1 MMKLT
6 QVKLISKLKRR
17 LQSLGFTYFK
27 ETGVTGT
34 FKMKVDDN
42 LYLTLSLTIDRWY
55 DSMFTGEYSLSL
67 TTRWGY
73 TIGDIPRDSY
83 KRISYVL
90 TDEER
95 TRYSKEENPNVKELW
110 WDGMDE
116 ADVNSFLEIVELT
129 YKRFSSDSDLV
140 KRIRQSNDAKL
151 LAKLSQETI
160 DCVNKGD
167 FAQDLECQPDKEIDS
182 IPFEW
187 FKAAETVLKQNG
199 STLHETNV
207 IQLASDAYRRSVLD
221 GCVELKQKKYPSAS
235 KAFADNVVVKKSIS
249 SEEKKKIEDAAR
261 RKIGKR
267 YGFKQSSWS
276 NWMIKD
282 GYFFY
287 VSHVDF
293 GNVSFYV
300 KPCYYD
306 DLIWNDV
313 KVNDWNSPDS
323 YRAIASDAPAFL
335 LFEQDVP
342 LIKNND
348 FTMENCEMVWNK
360 VFKCLQEQMETF
372 LLKNPDVESFT
383 LENNDSVGLS
393 ENVDLA
399 RMLEML
405 YRKMYED
412 ALALACSLIEKGE
425 NGGKTWVYGD
435 STKSLYD
442 YVVDCCRSHLA
453 HA

>member
-1 MMKLT
+1 M
-6 QVKLISKLKRR
+6 
-17 LQSLGFTYFK
+17 GFMYFK

-73 TIGDIPRDSY
+73 TIGDIPRNSY

-95 TRYSKEENPNVKELW
+95 ARYSKEEIPNVKDLW

-116 ADVNSFLEIVELT
+116 ADVNRFLEIVELT

-140 KRIRQSNDAKL
+140 KRIHQSNDAKM

-160 DCVNKGD
+160 DCVNKGN
-167 FAQDLECQPDKEIDS
+167 FAQDLECQPDKEIDF

-187 FKAAETVLKQNG
+187 FKAAETVLRQNG
-199 STLHETNV
+199 STLHEMGV
-207 IQLASDAYRRSVLD
+207 IVLASDAYRRSVLD
-221 GCVELKQKKYPSAS
+221 GCVELKQKKSPSVS
-235 KAFADNVVVKKSIS
+235 KAVAENVVA
-249 SEEKKKIEDAAR
+249 EKTITPKEKQKIEDAAR
-261 RKIGKR
+261 KKIGKR
-267 YGFKQSSWS
+267 YGFKQSSWN

-282 GYFFY
+282 GFFFY

-293 GNVSFYV
+293 GNVSFYA

-313 KVNDWNSPDS
+313 KRENWNCPDS
-323 YRAIASDAPAFL
+323 YRAIASYAPAFL
-335 LFEQDVP
+335 LFKRDIP

-372 LLKNPDVESFT
+372 LSKNPDVESFT
-383 LENNDSVGLS
+383 LEDNDSVCLS

-405 YRKMYED
+405 YRKRYGD
-412 ALALACSLIEKGE
+412 ALAFAISLIEKGE
-425 NGGKTWVYGD
+425 NGGRTWVYGD
-435 STKSLYD
+435 STKSIYD
-442 YVVDCCRSHLA
+442 YIVDCCRSHLA

>member
-1 MMKLT
+1 MKLT

-17 LQSLGFTYFK
+17 LQSMGFMYFK

-34 FKMKVDDN
+34 FKMKVDGD
-42 LYLTLSLTIDRWY
+42 LYLTLSLTVSRWY
-55 DSMFTGEYSLSL
+55 DSMFIGEYSLSL

-83 KRISYVL
+83 KRISYIL
-90 TDEER
+90 SDEER
-95 TRYSKEENPNVKELW
+95 VHYSKEENPHVKDLW

-116 ADVNSFLEIVELT
+116 ANVNSFLEVVELT

-140 KRIRQSNDAKL
+140 KRIHQSNDAKL

-160 DCVNKGD
+160 DCVIKGE
-167 FAQDLECQPDKEIDS
+167 FAQNLECQLDKEIDF

-199 STLHETNV
+199 STLHETGV
-207 IQLASDAYRRSVLD
+207 IVLASDAYRRSVLD
-221 GCVELKQKKYPSAS
+221 GCAELKLKKSPSAT
-235 KAFADNVVVKKSIS
+235 KAVAENVVA
-249 SEEKKKIEDAAR
+249 EKTITPKEIQKIEDAAR

-287 VSHVDF
+287 ASHVDF
-293 GNVSFYV
+293 GKVSFYV

-313 KVNDWNSPDS
+313 KRENWNCPDS
-323 YRAIASDAPAFL
+323 YRAIASYAPAFL
-335 LFEQDVP
+335 LSKRDIP

-348 FTMENCEMVWNK
+348 FTTENCEMVWDK
-360 VFKCLQEQMETF
+360 VFKCLQEQMEAF
-372 LLKNPDVESFT
+372 LSKNPDVESFT

-405 YRKMYED
+405 YRKRFGD
-412 ALALACSLIEKGE
+412 ALAFAISLIEKGE
-425 NGGKTWVYGD
+425 NGGRTWVYGD
-435 STKSLYD
+435 STKSIYD
-442 YVVDCCRSHLA
+442 YIVDCCRSHLA

>member
-1 MMKLT
+1 MKLT
-6 QVKLISKLKRR
+6 SAKLISKLKRR
-17 LQSLGFTYFK
+17 LQSMGFMYFK

-34 FKMKVDDN
+34 FKMKVNSN

-83 KRISYVL
+83 KRISYIL
-90 TDEER
+90 SDEER
-95 TRYSKEENPNVKELW
+95 VHYSKEENPHVKDLW

-140 KRIRQSNDAKL
+140 KRIHQSNDAKM

-167 FAQDLECQPDKEIDS
+167 FAQDLECQPNKEIDF

-199 STLHETNV
+199 STLHETGV
-207 IQLASDAYRRSVLD
+207 IVLASDAYRRSVLD
-221 GCVELKQKKYPSAS
+221 GCVELKRGKTSSVS
-235 KAFADNVVVKKSIS
+235 KAVAENVVA
-249 SEEKKKIEDAAR
+249 EKTITPKEIQKIEDAAR
-261 RKIGKR
+261 RKIGKQ

-293 GNVSFYV
+293 GKVSFYV

-313 KVNDWNSPDS
+313 KRENWNCPDS
-323 YRAIASDAPAFL
+323 YRTIASYAPAFL
-335 LFEQDVP
+335 LFEQDIP
-342 LIKNND
+342 LKKNND
-348 FTMENCEMVWNK
+348 FTMEKCEIVWNK
-360 VFKCLQEQMETF
+360 VFKDAQEQMKTF
-372 LLKNPDVESFT
+372 LSKNPDVELFT
-383 LENNDSVGLS
+383 LEGNDSIGLS
-393 ENVDLA
+393 KNVDLA

-405 YRKMYED
+405 YRKRYED
-412 ALALACSLIEKGE
+412 ALALAISLIEKGE
-425 NGGKTWVYGD
+425 NGGRTWVYGD
-435 STKSLYD
+435 STKSIYD
-442 YVVDCCRSHLA
+442 YIVDCCRSHLA

>member
-1 MMKLT
+1 MKLT
-6 QVKLISKLKRR
+6 SAKLISKLKRR
-17 LQSLGFTYFK
+17 LQSMGFTYFK
-27 ETGVTGT
+27 EAGVTGT
-34 FKMKVDDN
+34 FKMKVNSN

-90 TDEER
+90 SDEER
-95 TRYSKEENPNVKELW
+95 TRYSKEENPNVKDLW

-116 ADVNSFLEIVELT
+116 SDVNSFLEIVELT

-140 KRIRQSNDAKL
+140 KRIRQSNDAKM

-160 DCVNKGD
+160 DCVNKGN
-167 FAQDLECQPDKEIDS
+167 FAQNLECQPDKEIDS

-199 STLHETNV
+199 STLHEANV
-207 IQLASDAYRRSVLD
+207 VQLASDAYRRSVLD
-221 GCVELKQKKYPSAS
+221 GCAELKRKKSPSAS
-235 KAFADNVVVKKSIS
+235 KAVAENVVA
-249 SEEKKKIEDAAR
+249 EKTITPKEKQKIEDAAR

-287 VSHVDF
+287 SSHVDF
-293 GNVSFYV
+293 GKVSFYV

-335 LFEQDVP
+335 LFEHDVP

-360 VFKCLQEQMETF
+360 VFKDAQEQMKIF
-372 LLKNPDVESFT
+372 LSKNPDVESFT
-383 LENNDSVGLS
+383 LEGNDSIGLS
-393 ENVDLA
+393 KNVDLA

-405 YRKMYED
+405 YRKRCED
-412 ALALACSLIEKGE
+412 ALALAISLIEKGE
-425 NGGKTWVYGD
+425 NGGKTWMYGD

>member
-1 MMKLT
+1 M
-6 QVKLISKLKRR
+6 
-17 LQSLGFTYFK
+17 GFTYFK

-34 FKMKVDDN
+34 FKMKIDGD
-42 LYLTLSLTIDRWY
+42 LYLTLSLTVSRWY

-73 TIGDIPRDSY
+73 TIGDTPRDSY

-90 TDEER
+90 SDGER

-140 KRIRQSNDAKL
+140 KRIHQSNDAK
-151 LAKLSQETI
+151 
-160 DCVNKGD
+160 
-167 FAQDLECQPDKEIDS
+167 DLECQPNKEIDF

-199 STLHETNV
+199 STLNEAGV
-207 IQLASDAYRRSVLD
+207 IVLASDAYRRSVLD
-221 GCVELKQKKYPSAS
+221 GSVELKRKKSPSAS
-235 KAFADNVVVKKSIS
+235 KAVAENVVTKKTIS
-249 SEEKKKIEDAAR
+249 PKEKQKIEDAAR

-267 YGFKQSSWS
+267 YGFMQSSWS

-293 GNVSFYV
+293 GKVSFYV

-306 DLIWNDV
+306 DLFWNDV
-313 KVNDWNSPDS
+313 KRENWNCPDS

-348 FTMENCEMVWNK
+348 FTTENCERVWNEI
-360 VFKCLQEQMETF
+360 FKGLQERMETF
-372 LLKNPDVESFT
+372 LSKNPDVESFT
-383 LENNDSVGLS
+383 LEGNDSIGLS
-393 ENVDLA
+393 KNVDLA

-405 YRKMYED
+405 YRKRFGD
-412 ALALACSLIEKGE
+412 ALAFAISLIEKGE
-425 NGGKTWVYGD
+425 NGGRTWVYGD
-435 STKSLYD
+435 STKSIYD
-442 YVVDCCRSHLA
+442 YIVDCCRSHLA

>member
-17 LQSLGFTYFK
+17 LQSMGFMYFK

-73 TIGDIPRDSY
+73 TIGDIPRNSY

-95 TRYSKEENPNVKELW
+95 ARYSKEEIPNVKDLW

-116 ADVNSFLEIVELT
+116 ADVNRFLEIVELT

-140 KRIRQSNDAKL
+140 KRIHQSNDAKM

-160 DCVNKGD
+160 DCVNKGN
-167 FAQDLECQPDKEIDS
+167 FAQDLECQPDKEIDF

-187 FKAAETVLKQNG
+187 FKAAETVLRQNG
-199 STLHETNV
+199 STLHEMGV
-207 IQLASDAYRRSVLD
+207 IVLASDAYRRSVLD
-221 GCVELKQKKYPSAS
+221 GCVELKQKKSPSVS
-235 KAFADNVVVKKSIS
+235 KAVAENVVA
-249 SEEKKKIEDAAR
+249 EKTITPKEKQKIEDAAR
-261 RKIGKR
+261 KKIGKR
-267 YGFKQSSWS
+267 YGFKQSSWN

-282 GYFFY
+282 GFFFY

-293 GNVSFYV
+293 GNVSFYA

-313 KVNDWNSPDS
+313 KRENWNCPDS
-323 YRAIASDAPAFL
+323 YRAIASYAPAFL
-335 LFEQDVP
+335 LFKRDIP

-372 LLKNPDVESFT
+372 LSKNPDVESFT
-383 LENNDSVGLS
+383 LEDNDSVCLS

-405 YRKMYED
+405 YRKRYGD
-412 ALALACSLIEKGE
+412 ALAFAISLIEKGE
-425 NGGKTWVYGD
+425 NGGRTWVYGD
-435 STKSLYD
+435 STKSIYD
-442 YVVDCCRSHLA
+442 YIVDCCRSHLA

>member
-1 MMKLT
+1 MKLT
-6 QVKLISKLKRR
+6 SAKLISKLKRR

-34 FKMKVDDN
+34 FKMKVDGD
-42 LYLTLSLTIDRWY
+42 LYITLSLTVDRWY

-73 TIGDIPRDSY
+73 TIGDIPHDSY

-95 TRYSKEENPNVKELW
+95 VRYSKEESPNVKDLW

-116 ADVNSFLEIVELT
+116 TDVNSFLEIVELT

-140 KRIRQSNDAKL
+140 KRICQSNDAKL

-160 DCVNKGD
+160 DCVNKGN
-167 FAQDLECQPDKEIDS
+167 FAQDLECQPNKEIDF

-187 FKAAETVLKQNG
+187 FKAAETVLRQNG
-199 STLHETNV
+199 STLHETGV
-207 IQLASDAYRRSVLD
+207 IVLASDAYRRSVLD
-221 GCVELKQKKYPSAS
+221 GRVELQRGKTSSVS

-249 SEEKKKIEDAAR
+249 LEEKQKIEDAAR

-293 GNVSFYV
+293 GKVSFYV

-335 LFEQDVP
+335 LSKRDIP

-348 FTMENCEMVWNK
+348 FTMENCEMVWDK
-360 VFKCLQEQMETF
+360 VFKCLQEQMKTF
-372 LLKNPDVESFT
+372 LLKNPDVDSFT
-383 LENNDSVGLS
+383 LEDHDSAGLS

-405 YRKMYED
+405 YRKRYED
-412 ALALACSLIEKGE
+412 ALAFAVSLIEKGE
-425 NGGKTWVYGD
+425 NGGRTWVYGD

-442 YVVDCCRSHLA
+442 YIVDCCRSHLA

>member
-1 MMKLT
+1 MKLT

-34 FKMKVDDN
+34 FKMKVNSN
-42 LYLTLSLTIDRWY
+42 LYLTLSLTVDRWY

-67 TTRWGY
+67 TTKWGY
-73 TIGDIPRDSY
+73 TVGDIPRDSY

-90 TDEER
+90 SDEER
-95 TRYSKEENPNVKELW
+95 VHYSKGENPNVKELW

-140 KRIRQSNDAKL
+140 QRIRQSNDAKL

-160 DCVNKGD
+160 DCVNKGN
-167 FAQDLECQPDKEIDS
+167 FAQDLECQPNKEIDF

-199 STLHETNV
+199 STLHETGV
-207 IQLASDAYRRSVLD
+207 IVLASDAYRRSVLD
-221 GCVELKQKKYPSAS
+221 GCVELKRKKSPSAS
-235 KAFADNVVVKKSIS
+235 KAVAENVVAKKTITP
-249 SEEKKKIEDAAR
+249 KQKQKIEDAAR

-293 GNVSFYV
+293 GKVSFYV

-313 KVNDWNSPDS
+313 KRENWNCPDS
-323 YRAIASDAPAFL
+323 YRAVASDAPAFL

-348 FTMENCEMVWNK
+348 FTTENCERVWNEI
-360 VFKCLQEQMETF
+360 FKGLQEQMETF
-372 LLKNPDVESFT
+372 LSKNPDVESFT
-383 LENNDSVGLS
+383 LEDNDSVGLS

-405 YRKMYED
+405 YWKRYED
-412 ALALACSLIEKGE
+412 ALALAISLIEKGE

-435 STKSLYD
+435 STKSIYD
-442 YVVDCCRSHLA
+442 YIVDCCRSHLA

>member
-1 MMKLT
+1 MKLT
-6 QVKLISKLKRR
+6 SAKLISKLKRR

-27 ETGVTGT
+27 ETGMTGT
-34 FKMKVDDN
+34 FKMKVDGG
-42 LYLTLSLTIDRWY
+42 LYLTLSLTIDRWN

-90 TDEER
+90 SDEER
-95 TRYSKEENPNVKELW
+95 ARYSKEENPNVKDLW

-116 ADVNSFLEIVELT
+116 ADVNSFLEVIELT
-129 YKRFSSDSDLV
+129 YKRFSSNPDLV
-140 KRIRQSNDAKL
+140 QRIHQSNDAKL

-160 DCVNKGD
+160 DCVNKGN
-167 FAQDLECQPDKEIDS
+167 FAQDLECQPNKEIDF

-187 FKAAETVLKQNG
+187 FKAAETVLRQNG
-199 STLHETNV
+199 STLHEAGV
-207 IQLASDAYRRSVLD
+207 IVLASDAYRRSVLD
-221 GCVELKQKKYPSAS
+221 GCAELKLKKSPSAT

-249 SEEKKKIEDAAR
+249 SEEKQKIEDAAR
-261 RKIGKR
+261 KKIGKR

-287 VSHVDF
+287 SSHVDF
-293 GNVSFYV
+293 GKVSFYV

-323 YRAIASDAPAFL
+323 YRAVASDAPAFL
-335 LFEQDVP
+335 LSKRDIP

-360 VFKCLQEQMETF
+360 VFKEAQEQMETF
-372 LLKNPDVESFT
+372 LSKNPDVESFT
-383 LENNDSVGLS
+383 LEDNDSVGLS

-405 YRKMYED
+405 YRKRYED
-412 ALALACSLIEKGE
+412 ALALAISLIEKGE
-425 NGGKTWVYGD
+425 NGGKTWMYGD

>member
-1 MMKLT
+1 MKLT

-17 LQSLGFTYFK
+17 LQSLGFMYFK
-27 ETGVTGT
+27 EAGVTGT

-67 TTRWGY
+67 TTRLGY

-83 KRISYVL
+83 KRISYIL
-90 TDEER
+90 SDEER
-95 TRYSKEENPNVKELW
+95 VHYSKEENPHVKDLW

-116 ADVNSFLEIVELT
+116 ADVNSFLEVVELT

-140 KRIRQSNDAKL
+140 KRIHQSNDAKM

-167 FAQDLECQPDKEIDS
+167 FAQDLECQPNKEIDF

-199 STLHETNV
+199 STLNEAGV
-207 IQLASDAYRRSVLD
+207 IVLASDAYRRSVLD
-221 GCVELKQKKYPSAS
+221 GCAELKLKKSPPAS
-235 KAFADNVVVKKSIS
+235 KAFADNVVTKKTIS
-249 SEEKKKIEDAAR
+249 PKEKQKIEDAAR

-267 YGFKQSSWS
+267 YGFMQSSWS

-293 GNVSFYV
+293 GKVSFYV

-306 DLIWNDV
+306 DLFWNDV

-323 YRAIASDAPAFL
+323 YRAVASDAPAFL
-335 LFEQDVP
+335 LFEQDIP

-348 FTMENCEMVWNK
+348 FTMENCEMVWDK

-372 LLKNPDVESFT
+372 LSKNPDVESFT
-383 LENNDSVGLS
+383 LEDNDSVGLS

-405 YRKMYED
+405 YRKRFGD
-412 ALALACSLIEKGE
+412 ALAFAISLIEKGE
-425 NGGKTWVYGD
+425 NGGRTWVYGD
-435 STKSLYD
+435 STKSIYD
-442 YVVDCCRSHLA
+442 YIVDCCRSHLA

>member
-1 MMKLT
+1 MKLT

-17 LQSLGFTYFK
+17 LQSLGFMYFK
-27 ETGVTGT
+27 EAGVTGT
-34 FKMKVDDN
+34 FKMKVDGG
-42 LYLTLSLTIDRWY
+42 LYLTLSLTVDRWY

-95 TRYSKEENPNVKELW
+95 ARYSKEENPNVKDLW

-140 KRIRQSNDAKL
+140 QRIRQSNDAKL

-160 DCVNKGD
+160 DCVIKGE
-167 FAQDLECQPDKEIDS
+167 FAQNLECQLDKEIDF

-199 STLHETNV
+199 STLNEAGMIV
-207 IQLASDAYRRSVLD
+207 LASDAYRRSVLD
-221 GCVELKQKKYPSAS
+221 GCVEMKRGKTSSVS
-235 KAFADNVVVKKSIS
+235 KAVAENVVAEKAITPK
-249 SEEKKKIEDAAR
+249 EKKKIEDVAR

-282 GYFFY
+282 GFFFY

-293 GNVSFYV
+293 GNVSFYA

-313 KVNDWNSPDS
+313 KRENWNCPDS
-323 YRAIASDAPAFL
+323 YRAIASYAPAFL
-335 LFEQDVP
+335 LFKRDIP

-372 LLKNPDVESFT
+372 LSKNPDVESFT
-383 LENNDSVGLS
+383 LEDNDSVCLS

-405 YRKMYED
+405 YRKRYGD
-412 ALALACSLIEKGE
+412 ALAFAISLIEKGE
-425 NGGKTWVYGD
+425 NGGRTWVYGD
-435 STKSLYD
+435 STKSIYD
-442 YVVDCCRSHLA
+442 YIVDCCRSHLA

>member
-6 QVKLISKLKRR
+6 SAKLISKLKRR

-34 FKMKVDDN
+34 FKMKVDGG
-42 LYLTLSLTIDRWY
+42 LCITLSLTVDRWC

-95 TRYSKEENPNVKELW
+95 ARYSKEENPNVKDLW

-116 ADVNSFLEIVELT
+116 ADVNSFLEVIELT
-129 YKRFSSDSDLV
+129 YKRFSSNPDLV
-140 KRIRQSNDAKL
+140 QRIHQSNGAKL

-160 DCVNKGD
+160 DCVIKGE
-167 FAQDLECQPDKEIDS
+167 FAQNLECQPNKEIDF

-221 GCVELKQKKYPSAS
+221 GCAELKLKKSPSAT

-287 VSHVDF
+287 ASHVDF
-293 GNVSFYV
+293 GKVSFYV

-313 KVNDWNSPDS
+313 KRENWNCPDS
-323 YRAIASDAPAFL
+323 DRAIASYAPAFL
-335 LFEQDVP
+335 LSKRDIP

-360 VFKCLQEQMETF
+360 VFKDAQEQMKTF
-372 LLKNPDVESFT
+372 LSKNPDVELFT
-383 LENNDSVGLS
+383 LEGNDSIGLS
-393 ENVDLA
+393 KNVDLA

-405 YRKMYED
+405 YRKRYED
-412 ALALACSLIEKGE
+412 ALALAISLIEKGE
-425 NGGKTWVYGD
+425 NGGRTWVYGD
-435 STKSLYD
+435 STKSIYD
-442 YVVDCCRSHLA
+442 YIVDCCRSHLA

>member
-1 MMKLT
+1 MKLT

-17 LQSLGFTYFK
+17 LQSMGFMYFK

-73 TIGDIPRDSY
+73 TIGDIPRNSY

-95 TRYSKEENPNVKELW
+95 ARYSKEEIPNVKDLW

-116 ADVNSFLEIVELT
+116 ADVNRFLEIVELT

-140 KRIRQSNDAKL
+140 KRIHQSNDAKM

-160 DCVNKGD
+160 DCVNKGN
-167 FAQDLECQPDKEIDS
+167 FAQDLECQPDKEIDF

-187 FKAAETVLKQNG
+187 FKAAETVLRQNG
-199 STLHETNV
+199 STLHEMGV
-207 IQLASDAYRRSVLD
+207 IVLASDAYRRSVLD
-221 GCVELKQKKYPSAS
+221 GCVELKQKKSPSVS
-235 KAFADNVVVKKSIS
+235 KAVAENVVA
-249 SEEKKKIEDAAR
+249 EKTITPKEKQKIEDAAR
-261 RKIGKR
+261 KKIGKR
-267 YGFKQSSWS
+267 YGFKQSSWN

-282 GYFFY
+282 GFFFY

-293 GNVSFYV
+293 GNVSFYA

-313 KVNDWNSPDS
+313 KRENWNCPDS
-323 YRAIASDAPAFL
+323 YRAIASYAPAFL
-335 LFEQDVP
+335 LFKRDIP

-372 LLKNPDVESFT
+372 LSKNPDVESFT
-383 LENNDSVGLS
+383 LEDNDSVCLS

-405 YRKMYED
+405 YRKRYGD
-412 ALALACSLIEKGE
+412 ALAFAISLIEKGE
-425 NGGKTWVYGD
+425 NGGRTWVYGD
-435 STKSLYD
+435 STKSIYD
-442 YVVDCCRSHLA
+442 YIVDCCRSHLA

>member
-1 MMKLT
+1 MKLT
-6 QVKLISKLKRR
+6 SAKLISKLKRR
-17 LQSLGFTYFK
+17 LQSMGFTYFK
-27 ETGVTGT
+27 ETGVTGS
-34 FKMKVDDN
+34 FKMKVNSN
-42 LYLTLSLTIDRWY
+42 LYLTLSLTIDRWN

-90 TDEER
+90 SDEER
-95 TRYSKEENPNVKELW
+95 ARYSKEENPNVKDLW
-110 WDGMDE
+110 WNGMDE

-140 KRIRQSNDAKL
+140 KRILQSNDAKM

-160 DCVNKGD
+160 DCVNKGN
-167 FAQDLECQPDKEIDS
+167 FAQDLECQPNKEIDF

-199 STLHETNV
+199 STLHEANV

-221 GCVELKQKKYPSAS
+221 GCVEMKRGKTSSVS

-249 SEEKKKIEDAAR
+249 SEEKQKIEDAAR

-287 VSHVDF
+287 ASHVDF
-293 GNVSFYV
+293 GKVSFYV

-313 KVNDWNSPDS
+313 KRENWNCPDS
-323 YRAIASDAPAFL
+323 YRAIASYAPAFL
-335 LFEQDVP
+335 LSKRDIP

-360 VFKCLQEQMETF
+360 VFKEAQEQMETF

-405 YRKMYED
+405 YRKRYED

>member
-1 MMKLT
+1 MKLT
-6 QVKLISKLKRR
+6 SAKLISKLKRR

-34 FKMKVDDN
+34 FKMKVNSN
-42 LYLTLSLTIDRWY
+42 LYLTLSLTVSRWN

-67 TTRWGY
+67 TTRWDY

-90 TDEER
+90 SDEER
-95 TRYSKEENPNVKELW
+95 VHYSKEENPHVKDLW

-129 YKRFSSDSDLV
+129 YKRFSSNPDLV
-140 KRIRQSNDAKL
+140 QRIRQSNDAKM

-167 FAQDLECQPDKEIDS
+167 FAQDLECQPNKEIDF

-199 STLHETNV
+199 STLHETGV
-207 IQLASDAYRRSVLD
+207 IVLASDAYRRSVLD
-221 GCVELKQKKYPSAS
+221 GCAKLKLKKSPSAT
-235 KAFADNVVVKKSIS
+235 KAFADNIVVKKTITPK
-249 SEEKKKIEDAAR
+249 EKKKIEDAAR

-293 GNVSFYV
+293 GKVSFYV

-313 KVNDWNSPDS
+313 KRENWNCPDS
-323 YRAIASDAPAFL
+323 YRAVASDAPAFL
-335 LFEQDVP
+335 LFEQDIP

-348 FTMENCEMVWNK
+348 FTMENCEMVWDK
-360 VFKCLQEQMETF
+360 VFKRLQEQMETF
-372 LLKNPDVESFT
+372 LSKNPDVESFT
-383 LENNDSVGLS
+383 LEDNDSVGLS
-393 ENVDLA
+393 KNVDLA

-405 YRKMYED
+405 YRKRFGD

-425 NGGKTWVYGD
+425 NGGRTWVYGD
-435 STKSLYD
+435 STKSIYD
-442 YVVDCCRSHLA
+442 YIVDCCRSHLA

>member
-6 QVKLISKLKRR
+6 SAKLISKLKRR

-34 FKMKVDDN
+34 FKMKVDGG
-42 LYLTLSLTIDRWY
+42 LYITLSLTIDRWY

-73 TIGDIPRDSY
+73 TIGDIPHDSY

-95 TRYSKEENPNVKELW
+95 VRYSKEESPNVKDLW

-116 ADVNSFLEIVELT
+116 TDVNSFLEIVELT

-140 KRIRQSNDAKL
+140 KRIHQSNDAKL

-160 DCVNKGD
+160 DCVIKGE

-187 FKAAETVLKQNG
+187 FKAAETVLRQNG
-199 STLHETNV
+199 STLHETGV
-207 IQLASDAYRRSVLD
+207 IVLASDAYRRSVLD
-221 GCVELKQKKYPSAS
+221 GCVEMKHGKTSSVS
-235 KAFADNVVVKKSIS
+235 KAVAENVVAKKTITPK
-249 SEEKKKIEDAAR
+249 EKQKIEDAAR
-261 RKIGKR
+261 RKIAKR

-287 VSHVDF
+287 ASHADF

-323 YRAIASDAPAFL
+323 YRAVASDAPAFL
-335 LFEQDVP
+335 LSKRDIP

-348 FTMENCEMVWNK
+348 FTTENCEMVWDK
-360 VFKCLQEQMETF
+360 VFKCLQERMETF
-372 LLKNPDVESFT
+372 LSKNPDVESFT
-383 LENNDSVGLS
+383 LEGNDSIGLS
-393 ENVDLA
+393 KNVDLA

-405 YRKMYED
+405 YRKRYED
-412 ALALACSLIEKGE
+412 ALALAISLIEKGE

-442 YVVDCCRSHLA
+442 NVVDCCRSHLA

>member
-6 QVKLISKLKRR
+6 SAKLISKLKRR
-17 LQSLGFTYFK
+17 LQSMGFTYFK
-27 ETGVTGT
+27 ETGVTGS
-34 FKMKVDDN
+34 FKMKVNSN
-42 LYLTLSLTIDRWY
+42 LYLTLSLTIDRWN

-90 TDEER
+90 SDEER
-95 TRYSKEENPNVKELW
+95 ARYSKEENPNVKDLW
-110 WDGMDE
+110 WNGMDE

-140 KRIRQSNDAKL
+140 KRILQSNDAKM

-160 DCVNKGD
+160 DCVNKGN
-167 FAQDLECQPDKEIDS
+167 FAQDLECQPNKEIDF

-199 STLHETNV
+199 STLHEANV

-221 GCVELKQKKYPSAS
+221 GCVEMKRGKTSSVS

-249 SEEKKKIEDAAR
+249 SEEKQKIEDAAR

-287 VSHVDF
+287 ASHVDF
-293 GNVSFYV
+293 GKVSFYV

-313 KVNDWNSPDS
+313 KRENWNCPDS
-323 YRAIASDAPAFL
+323 YRAIASYAPAFL
-335 LFEQDVP
+335 LSKRDIP

-360 VFKCLQEQMETF
+360 VFKEAQEQMETF

-405 YRKMYED
+405 YRKRYED

>member
-1 MMKLT
+1 M
-6 QVKLISKLKRR
+6 
-17 LQSLGFTYFK
+17 
-27 ETGVTGT
+27 
-34 FKMKVDDN
+34 
-42 LYLTLSLTIDRWY
+42 
-55 DSMFTGEYSLSL
+55 
-67 TTRWGY
+67 
-73 TIGDIPRDSY
+73 
-83 KRISYVL
+83 
-90 TDEER
+90 
-95 TRYSKEENPNVKELW
+95 
-110 WDGMDE
+110 
-116 ADVNSFLEIVELT
+116 
-129 YKRFSSDSDLV
+129 
-140 KRIRQSNDAKL
+140 

-160 DCVNKGD
+160 DCVIKGE
-167 FAQDLECQPDKEIDS
+167 FAQNLECQPDKEIDS

-199 STLHETNV
+199 STLHEANV

-221 GCVELKQKKYPSAS
+221 GSVELKRKKSPSAS
-235 KAFADNVVVKKSIS
+235 KAFANNVVVKKSIS

-276 NWMIKD
+276 NWLIKD

-293 GNVSFYV
+293 GKVSFYV

-335 LFEQDVP
+335 LFEQDIP

-360 VFKCLQEQMETF
+360 VFKEAQERMETF
-372 LLKNPDVESFT
+372 LSKNPDVESFT

-405 YRKMYED
+405 YRKRYEV

-442 YVVDCCRSHLA
+442 YIVDCCRSHLA

>member
-6 QVKLISKLKRR
+6 SAKLISKLKRR

-34 FKMKVDDN
+34 FKMKVDGD

-90 TDEER
+90 SDEER

-110 WDGMDE
+110 WDGMDDT
-116 ADVNSFLEIVELT
+116 DVNSFLEIVELT

-140 KRIRQSNDAKL
+140 KRIHQSNDAKM

-160 DCVNKGD
+160 DCVIKGE
-167 FAQDLECQPDKEIDS
+167 FAQNLECQPDKEIDS

-199 STLHETNV
+199 STLHEANV

-221 GCVELKQKKYPSAS
+221 GSVELKRKKSPSAS
-235 KAFADNVVVKKSIS
+235 KAFANNVVVKKSIS

-276 NWMIKD
+276 NWLIKD

-293 GNVSFYV
+293 GKVSFYV

-335 LFEQDVP
+335 LFEQDIP

-360 VFKCLQEQMETF
+360 VFKEAQERMETF
-372 LLKNPDVESFT
+372 LSKNPDVESFT

-405 YRKMYED
+405 YRKRYEV

-442 YVVDCCRSHLA
+442 YIVDCCRSHLA

>member
-1 MMKLT
+1 MKLT
-6 QVKLISKLKRR
+6 SAELISKLKRR

-34 FKMKVDDN
+34 FKMKVDGD
-42 LYLTLSLTIDRWY
+42 LYLTLSLTVDRWY

-73 TIGDIPRDSY
+73 TIGDIPHDSY

-95 TRYSKEENPNVKELW
+95 VRYSKEESPNVKDLW

-116 ADVNSFLEIVELT
+116 TDVNSFLEIVELT
-129 YKRFSSDSDLV
+129 YKRFSSDFDLV

-160 DCVNKGD
+160 DCVIKGE
-167 FAQDLECQPDKEIDS
+167 FAQNLECQPDKEIDS

-199 STLHETNV
+199 STLHEANV
-207 IQLASDAYRRSVLD
+207 IQLASDAYRRSVLN
-221 GCVELKQKKYPSAS
+221 GRVEFKCGKSSSVS
-235 KAFADNVVVKKSIS
+235 KAVAENVVAKKTITPK
-249 SEEKKKIEDAAR
+249 EKQKIEDAAR
-261 RKIGKR
+261 RKIAKR

-276 NWMIKD
+276 NWVIKD

-293 GNVSFYV
+293 GKVSFYV

-323 YRAIASDAPAFL
+323 YRAVASDAPAFL
-335 LFEQDVP
+335 LFEQDIP

-360 VFKCLQEQMETF
+360 VFKDAQEQMKTF
-372 LLKNPDVESFT
+372 LSKNPDVESFT
-383 LENNDSVGLS
+383 LEDNDSIGLS
-393 ENVDLA
+393 KNVDLA

-405 YRKMYED
+405 YRKRYED
-412 ALALACSLIEKGE
+412 ALALAISLIEKGE

>member
-34 FKMKVDDN
+34 FKMKVDGG
-42 LYLTLSLTIDRWY
+42 LFLTLSLTVSRWY

-90 TDEER
+90 SDEER
-95 TRYSKEENPNVKELW
+95 AHYSKEENPNVKDLW
-110 WDGMDE
+110 WNGMDE

-129 YKRFSSDSDLV
+129 YKRFSSNPDLV
-140 KRIRQSNDAKL
+140 QRIHQSNDAKL

-160 DCVNKGD
+160 DCVIKGE
-167 FAQDLECQPDKEIDS
+167 FAQDLECQPDKEIDF

-187 FKAAETVLKQNG
+187 FKAAETVLRQNG
-199 STLHETNV
+199 STLHEAGV
-207 IQLASDAYRRSVLD
+207 IVLASDAYRRSVLD
-221 GCVELKQKKYPSAS
+221 GCVELKRGKTSSVS
-235 KAFADNVVVKKSIS
+235 KAVAENVVA
-249 SEEKKKIEDAAR
+249 EKTITPKEIQKIEDAAR
-261 RKIGKR
+261 RKIGKQ

-293 GNVSFYV
+293 GKVSFYV

-323 YRAIASDAPAFL
+323 YRAVASDAPAFL
-335 LFEQDVP
+335 LFEQDIP

-360 VFKCLQEQMETF
+360 VFKDAQEQMETF

-383 LENNDSVGLS
+383 LEDNDSAGLS

-405 YRKMYED
+405 YRKRFGD
-412 ALALACSLIEKGE
+412 ALAFAISLIEKGE
-425 NGGKTWVYGD
+425 NGGRTWVYGD
-435 STKSLYD
+435 STKSIYD
-442 YVVDCCRSHLA
+442 YIVDCCRSHLA

>member
-6 QVKLISKLKRR
+6 SAKLISKLKRR

-34 FKMKVDDN
+34 FKMKVDGG
-42 LYLTLSLTIDRWY
+42 LYLTLSLTIDRWN

-90 TDEER
+90 SDEER
-95 TRYSKEENPNVKELW
+95 VHYSKGENPNVKDLW

-116 ADVNSFLEIVELT
+116 SDVNSFLEIVELT
-129 YKRFSSDSDLV
+129 CKRFSSDSDLV
-140 KRIRQSNDAKL
+140 KRIHQSNDAKL

-160 DCVNKGD
+160 DCVNKGN
-167 FAQDLECQPDKEIDS
+167 FAQDLECQPDKEIDF

-187 FKAAETVLKQNG
+187 FKAAETVLRQNG
-199 STLHETNV
+199 STLHETGV
-207 IQLASDAYRRSVLD
+207 IVLASDAYRRSVLD
-221 GCVELKQKKYPSAS
+221 GCVELQRGKTSSVS

-249 SEEKKKIEDAAR
+249 SEEKQKIEDAAR

-276 NWMIKD
+276 NWLIKD

-287 VSHVDF
+287 SSHVDF
-293 GNVSFYV
+293 GKVSFYV

-323 YRAIASDAPAFL
+323 YRAVASDAPAFL
-335 LFEQDVP
+335 LFEQDIP

-360 VFKCLQEQMETF
+360 VFKDAQEQMETF
-372 LLKNPDVESFT
+372 LSKNPDVESFT
-383 LENNDSVGLS
+383 LEDNDSVGLS

-405 YRKMYED
+405 YRKRFGD
-412 ALALACSLIEKGE
+412 ALAFAISLIEKGE
-425 NGGKTWVYGD
+425 NGGCTWGYGD
-435 STKSLYD
+435 STKSIYD
-442 YVVDCCRSHLA
+442 YIVDCCRSHLA

>member
-1 MMKLT
+1 MKLT
-6 QVKLISKLKRR
+6 SAKLISKLKRR

-34 FKMKVDDN
+34 FKMKIDGD
-42 LYLTLSLTIDRWY
+42 LYLTLSLTVSRWY

-73 TIGDIPRDSY
+73 TIGNIPRDSY

-90 TDEER
+90 SDEER
-95 TRYSKEENPNVKELW
+95 TRYSKEENPNVKDLW

-140 KRIRQSNDAKL
+140 KRIRQSDEAKK
-151 LAKLSQETI
+151 LAKQSQETI
-160 DCVNKGD
+160 DCVNKGN
-167 FAQDLECQPDKEIDS
+167 FAQDLECQPNKEIDF

-187 FKAAETVLKQNG
+187 FKAAETVLRQNG
-199 STLHETNV
+199 STLHEAGV
-207 IQLASDAYRRSVLD
+207 IVLASDAYRRSVLD
-221 GCVELKQKKYPSAS
+221 GSVELKRKKSPSAT

-249 SEEKKKIEDAAR
+249 LEEKKKIEDAAR
-261 RKIGKR
+261 RKIGKQ

-287 VSHVDF
+287 ASHVDF
-293 GNVSFYV
+293 GKVSFYV

-323 YRAIASDAPAFL
+323 YRAIASYAPAFL
-335 LFEQDVP
+335 LFEQDIP

-348 FTMENCEMVWNK
+348 FTMENCEMVWDK
-360 VFKCLQEQMETF
+360 VFKEAQERMETF
-372 LLKNPDVESFT
+372 LSKNPDVESFT
-383 LENNDSVGLS
+383 FEDHDSAGLS

-405 YRKMYED
+405 YRKRFGD
-412 ALALACSLIEKGE
+412 ALAFAISLIEKGE
-425 NGGKTWVYGD
+425 NGGRTWVYGD

>member
-1 MMKLT
+1 MKLT
-6 QVKLISKLKRR
+6 KVKLISKLKRR

-34 FKMKVDDN
+34 FKMKVDGG

-90 TDEER
+90 SDEER

-129 YKRFSSDSDLV
+129 CKRFSSDSDLV
-140 KRIRQSNDAKL
+140 KRIHQSNDAKL

-160 DCVNKGD
+160 DCVIKGE
-167 FAQDLECQPDKEIDS
+167 FAQNLECQPDKEIDS

-187 FKAAETVLKQNG
+187 FKAAETVLKQNC
-199 STLHETNV
+199 STLNEAGV
-207 IQLASDAYRRSVLD
+207 IVLASDAYRRSVLD
-221 GCVELKQKKYPSAS
+221 GCAELKLKKSPPAS

-313 KVNDWNSPDS
+313 KRENWNCPDS
-323 YRAIASDAPAFL
+323 YRANASYAPAFL
-335 LFEQDVP
+335 LFKRDIP

-348 FTMENCEMVWNK
+348 FTTENCERVWNEI
-360 VFKCLQEQMETF
+360 FKGLQERMETF
-372 LLKNPDVESFT
+372 LSKNPDVESFT
-383 LENNDSVGLS
+383 LEDHDSAGLS
-393 ENVDLA
+393 ENADLA

-405 YRKMYED
+405 YRKRFGD
-412 ALALACSLIEKGE
+412 ALAFAISLIEKGE